1 MMTHETTATGTAV
14 LPVPDK
20 VQHRRHATGLLLA
33 CLAGDA
39 VVIFA
44 SLAFSSWL
52 RFETRLA
59 QFGTSGSIVWRE
71 YIGHVVLGTL
81 LFLALLPRQEIYD
94 LHRMIR
100 FRATLWSMLR
110 ASAIWLVAY

>member
-1 MMTHETTATGTAV
+1 MMTNETITAGAMP
-14 LPVPDK
+14 LPVDEK
-20 VQHRRHATGLLLA
+20 IQNRRRATGLLVS
-33 CLAGDA
+33 CMVGDA

-59 QFGTSGSIVWRE
+59 DIGTSGSIMWRE
-71 YIGHVVLGTL
+71 YFGHVILGKL

-94 LHRMIR
+94 RHPIIR
-100 FRATLWSMLR
+100 FRQSLS
-110 ASAIWLVAY
+110 